1 MSAIP
6 PQFEVPGGVPI
17 LGQPQPRVQPTIH
30 KTEFHMCSA
39 GFFAVLDD
47 DDICTG
53 YQLQIIDPL
62 ERHQY
67 TFDFG
72 QEVFDDWMRDFLQ
85 FPKVGEKPKA
95 VDESN

>member
-39 GFFAVLDD
+39 GFYAILDD

-53 YQLQIIDPL
+53 YRLQIVDPV
-62 ERHQY
+62 ERHHY
-67 TFDFG
+67 VFDFG
-72 QEVFDDWMRDFLQ
+72 QDVLDEWAGDLNK
-85 FPKVGEKPKA
+85 FPKVGEKPEA
-95 VDESN
+95 TNESN